1 MEELDFSSKTT
12 TTSRL
17 KLFGFSV
24 EGEEDFSDQSVK
36 TNQSSVS
43 PERGEFPAGS
53 SGRSGGGVRSRG
65 GGGGG
70 GGERKYECQYCC
82 REFGNSQALGGH
94 QNAHKK
100 ERQQLKRA
108 QLQATRNAAA
118 NFSNAGSASQFLR
131 NPIVSAFAPPPHLL
145 SSSSS
150 SPQPMGG
157 PWMYLPRVSPSQLHV
172 SHGCVIQDGSGGAG
186 VGGFSYEYGARDSGF
201 GIVGSQMR
209 HVQAHGPRP
218 SVNGFTREVGTT
230 FDDGLGLDLHLS
242 LAPAGH

>member
-1 MEELDFSSKTT
+1 MEDLDFSSKT
-12 TTSRL
+12 SSSPL

-36 TNQSSVS
+36 INQTSSS
-43 PERGEFPAGS
+43 PEPGEFPAGS
-53 SGRSGGGVRSRG
+53 SGRSGGIQSR
-65 GGGGG
+65 GGG

-118 NFSNAGSASQFLR
+118 AFSNVGSASPFIR

-145 SSSSS
+145 SPAV
-150 SPQPMGG
+150 SPPGG
-157 PWMYLPRVSPSQLHV
+157 GGSWMYLPRVSPSQLHV
-172 SHGCVIQDGSGGAG
+172 SHGCVIQDGGGGG
-186 VGGFSYEYGARDSGF
+186 VGAVDFSYDSGYRYN
-201 GIVGSQMR
+201 VPQLR
-209 HVQAHGPRP
+209 HVQANGPRP
-218 SVNGFTREVGTT
+218 SVNGFSREVEPT